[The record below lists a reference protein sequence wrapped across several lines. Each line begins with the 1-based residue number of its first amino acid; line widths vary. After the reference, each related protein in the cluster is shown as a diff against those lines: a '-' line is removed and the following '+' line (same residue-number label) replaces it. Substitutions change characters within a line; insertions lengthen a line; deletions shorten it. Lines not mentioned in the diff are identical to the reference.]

1 MKKITI
7 ILSIVI
13 LLTLLGSSVDIFGFT
28 FSTRYYDST
37 IVAYNIE
44 NSEKRLVS
52 EVATATIDDIC
63 VILGITED
71 NEYIITP
78 FKVKNGK
85 YFSLSHWDLI
95 YDINN
100 IGDELGEDFYHFSGK
115 KVYYN
120 LIKTDDIETYK
131 KQYSNIV
138 FSEHIKFNVSTS
150 YVIAVYYK

>member
-1 MKKITI
+1 MN
-7 ILSIVI
+7 
-13 LLTLLGSSVDIFGFT
+13 IFGFT

-44 NSEKRLVS
+44 NSENRLEC

-78 FKVKNGK
+78 FKVKNEK
-85 YFSLSHWDLI
+85 FYSLSHWDII

-100 IGDELGEDFYHFSGK
+100 IGDELGESFYHINGR

-131 KQYSNIV
+131 KQYPKIV
-138 FSEHIKFNVSTS
+138 FSDHIRFHVPTS